1 MSLVDLV
8 LELHRH
14 LDDADIS
21 HAFGGALALAYV
33 AEPRGTVD
41 VDLNVFSSMA
51 EIDTVLQVFEEIGLR
66 PQQGREKWVP
76 LAGIRLRRD
85 TDPFPVDVFPALGER
100 YTIIQR
106 RCECHPFGPGGDRL
120 PFLSAE
126 DLTVFKLSFGRDK
139 DWVDIRGIAGMRAD
153 LDVAYIEDQLV
164 GLRGPRMHPRLA
176 RLRQLIRSAHP

>member
-8 LELHRH
+8 LELHHH
-14 LDDADIS
+14 LDDAGIS

-51 EIDTVLQVFEEIGLR
+51 EIDVVLPVFEEIGLR
-66 PQQGREKWVP
+66 PQQGREEWVP
-76 LAGIRLRRD
+76 LAGIRLGRE

-100 YTIIQR
+100 YTIIR
-106 RCECHPFGPGGDRL
+106 RRRAYHPFGPGGDEL

-139 DWVDIRGIAGMRAD
+139 DWVDIRAIARARAD
-153 LDVAYIEDQLV
+153 LEVAYIEDQLL

-176 RLRQLIRSAHP
+176 RLRRLIREAHP